1 MGKGDFVVR
10 LVGDT
15 KNYSS
20 AMAQAKKSLEGWQ
33 QQNLSTNAALKQVT
47 STLSKYVSA
56 AALVKGAQE
65 AITRTIKGSQTTADA
80 FAATMAAAKTSVN
93 NFFSS
98 LSTGDFTSF
107 NLGLRNIVAN
117 AKEAQDALDRLGN
130 ASISWNYFLSDEQ
143 ATFKE
148 AQLRAKNTN
157 LPMSERKAAYEQMKS
172 SYNTLKEYAD
182 GYSERALEAMAREM
196 TKANSVSWMSV
207 TQEDLDRI
215 LKLDLMN
222 VAGSAVAKDA
232 LDAQYKE
239 YQRKVADLRSANT
252 RYTGVPI
259 SGLSVA
265 GAMNPGAYNPAI
277 VNNANIEAGMKEL
290 GQQYKDAILYN
301 EVLVKQSDEWLQS
314 LISMVTQARGA
325 KKATEDLGMALLEV
339 GKSLSASAASVEQAV
354 TAPSIVL
361 GGMYSA
367 GISGGTS
374 SASPSSLPELPQ
386 FYQLRID
393 QSAIDAIDAMAE
405 RTEQLAH
412 QAAGINSLANSFQNL
427 GNSLMGGEKWERV
440 LGIIL
445 QIGGAAMSFF
455 GSGDAS
461 GVLSMISGMFGGS
474 AMGNGIGSL
483 IGGLSF
489 ASGGIVPGS
498 NYYDGITARV
508 SSGEMIINQADQ
520 KRLFDAIHS
529 GAMGGGSAQTI
540 INGEQLITVINNT
553 GRRKGRG
560 ELLFG

>member
-1 MGKGDFVVR
+1 MAKGDFVVR

-117 AKEAQDALDRLGN
+117 AKEAQNALDRLGN
-130 ASISWNYFLSDEQ
+130 ANMSWNYFFGAKQADFRDYQRVAKDPNQSMSARQAALSGMQSTLGE
-143 ATFKE
+143 
-148 AQLRAKNTN
+148 LR
-157 LPMSERKAAYEQMKS
+157 
-172 SYNTLKEYAD
+172 EYAG
-182 GYSERALEAMAREM
+182 GYETRALEAMAREM
-196 TKANSVSWMSV
+196 TKATGISWQDVSRA
-207 TQEDLDRI
+207 DLEKI
-215 LKLDLMN
+215 LRLDLIN
-222 VAGSAVAKDA
+222 LGASEAEKER
-232 LDAQYKE
+232 LSAQYAE
-239 YQRKVADLRSANT
+239 YQSKAEALQKKYTVYSYGTTPTGGVIQTQSVDLKKMQPEIA
-252 RYTGVPI
+252 
-259 SGLSVA
+259 
-265 GAMNPGAYNPAI
+265 
-277 VNNANIEAGMKEL
+277 EL
-290 GQQYKDAILYN
+290 AKHYQDAILYN
-301 EVLVKQSDEWLQS
+301 EVLVRGSDEWLQN
-314 LISMVTQARGA
+314 LISLVQQADNARRSMSELDNSVRETANSMKGVTTTALA
-325 KKATEDLGMALLEV
+325 PATPV
-339 GKSLSASAASVEQAV
+339 N
-354 TAPSIVL
+354 L

-374 SASPSSLPELPQ
+374 SASPSSLPGLPQ

-393 QSAIDAIDAMAE
+393 QSAVDAIDAMAE

-427 GNSLMGGEKWERV
+427 GNSLMGGEEKWERV
-440 LGIIL
+440 LGGIL

-455 GSGDAS
+455 GSGGAS
-461 GVLSMISGMFGGS
+461 GILSMIGGMFGGS
-474 AMGNGIGSL
+474 AIGNGIGSL

-508 SSGEMIINQADQ
+508 SSGEMIINEADQ
-520 KRLFDAIHS
+520 KRLFDSIHT
-529 GAMGGGSAQTI
+529 GNIGGGGGPARVT
-540 INGEQLITVINNT
+540 GEQIILAINNY
-553 GRRKGRG
+553 GRRTGRG

>member
-33 QQNLSTNAALKQVT
+33 QQNLSTKATMSQLT
-47 STLSKYVSA
+47 SMLGKYVSA

-117 AKEAQDALDRLGN
+117 AKEAQNALDRLGN
-130 ASISWNYFLSDEQ
+130 ANMSWNYFFGAKQAEFRDYQRVAKDTNQSMSARQSALSGMQSTLGE
-143 ATFKE
+143 
-148 AQLRAKNTN
+148 LR
-157 LPMSERKAAYEQMKS
+157 
-172 SYNTLKEYAD
+172 EYAG
-182 GYSERALEAMAREM
+182 GYETRALEAMAREM
-196 TKANSVSWMSV
+196 TKATGISWQDVSRA
-207 TQEDLDRI
+207 DLEKI
-215 LKLDLMN
+215 LRLDLIN
-222 VAGSAVAKDA
+222 LGASEAEKER
-232 LDAQYKE
+232 LSAQYAE
-239 YQRKVADLRSANT
+239 YQSKADELQKK
-252 RYTGVPI
+252 YTVYSYGTTPTGGVI
-259 SGLSVA
+259 QTQSVDLKKMQPEIA
-265 GAMNPGAYNPAI
+265 
-277 VNNANIEAGMKEL
+277 EL
-290 GQQYKDAILYN
+290 AKHYQDAILYN
-301 EVLVKQSDEWLQS
+301 EVLVRGSDEWLQN
-314 LISMVTQARGA
+314 LISLVQQADNARRSMSELDNSVRETANSMKGVTTTALA
-325 KKATEDLGMALLEV
+325 PAT
-339 GKSLSASAASVEQAV
+339 SVN
-354 TAPSIVL
+354 L

-367 GISGGTS
+367 GIGGGTS
-374 SASPSSLPELPQ
+374 SVSPSSLPGLPQ

-393 QSAIDAIDAMAE
+393 QSAVDAIDAMAE

-427 GNSLMGGEKWERV
+427 GNSLMGGEEKWERV
-440 LGIIL
+440 LGVIL

-455 GSGDAS
+455 GSGGAS
-461 GVLSMISGMFGGS
+461 GILSMIGGMFGGS
-474 AMGNGIGSL
+474 AIGNGIGSL

-508 SSGEMIINQADQ
+508 SSGEMIINEADQ
-520 KRLFDAIHS
+520 KRLFDSIHT
-529 GAMGGGSAQTI
+529 GNIGGGGGPARVT
-540 INGEQLITVINNT
+540 GEQIILAINNY
-553 GRRKGRG
+553 GRRTGRG

>member
-1 MGKGDFVVR
+1 MARGDFVVK

-117 AKEAQDALDRLGN
+117 AKEAQNALDRLGN
-130 ASISWNYFLSDEQ
+130 ANMSWSYFFGAKQAEFRDYQRVAKDTNQSMSARQAALSGMQSTLGE
-143 ATFKE
+143 
-148 AQLRAKNTN
+148 LR
-157 LPMSERKAAYEQMKS
+157 
-172 SYNTLKEYAD
+172 EYAG
-182 GYSERALEAMAREM
+182 GYETRALEAMAREM
-196 TKANSVSWMSV
+196 TKATGISWQDVSRADLEKILRLDLINLGASEAEKERLSAQYAEYQSKAKSIYDSTHTYVPGVV
-207 TQEDLDRI
+207 TQY
-215 LKLDLMN
+215 
-222 VAGSAVAKDA
+222 GSTMPYYGQSESQRQEEEAAMRELAKH
-232 LDAQYKE
+232 
-239 YQRKVADLRSANT
+239 YQ
-252 RYTGVPI
+252 
-259 SGLSVA
+259 
-265 GAMNPGAYNPAI
+265 
-277 VNNANIEAGMKEL
+277 
-290 GQQYKDAILYN
+290 DAILYN
-301 EVLVKQSDEWLQS
+301 EVLVRGSDEWLQN
-314 LISMVTQARGA
+314 LISLVQQADNARRSMSELDNSVRETANSMKGVT
-325 KKATEDLGMALLEV
+325 TTAL
-339 GKSLSASAASVEQAV
+339 
-354 TAPSIVL
+354 APSTPVNL

-367 GISGGTS
+367 GIGGSVS
-374 SASPSSLPELPQ
+374 SATPSTLPGLPQ
-386 FYQLRID
+386 MYQLRID
-393 QSAIDAIDAMAE
+393 QSAIDAIDAMTE
-405 RTEQLAH
+405 RTEQLAS

-427 GNSLMGGEKWERV
+427 GNSLMGGEEKWERV
-440 LGIIL
+440 LGVIL

-455 GSGDAS
+455 GSGGAS
-461 GVLSMISGMFGGS
+461 GILSMIGGMFGGS
-474 AMGNGIGSL
+474 AIGNGIGSL

-520 KRLFDAIHS
+520 KRLFDSIHT
-529 GAMGGGSAQTI
+529 GNIGGGGGPARVT
-540 INGEQLITVINNT
+540 GEQIILAINNY
-553 GRRKGRG
+553 GRRTGRG

>member
-1 MGKGDFVVR
+1 MAKDEFVVR

-20 AMAQAKKSLEGWQ
+20 AMAQAKKSLEGFQ
-33 QQNLSTNAALKQVT
+33 QQNLSTKAAMSQLT
-47 STLSKYVSA
+47 SMLGKYVSA

-80 FAATMAAAKTSVN
+80 FSATMAAAKTTVD
-93 NFFSS
+93 NFFTA
-98 LSTGDFTSF
+98 LSTGDFTAF
-107 NLGLRNIVAN
+107 EHGLGNIIRQ
-117 AKEAQDALDRLGN
+117 AKDAQEALDRLGN
-130 ASISWNYFLSDEQ
+130 ANMSWNYFFGAKQ
-143 ATFKE
+143 ADFRDFQRIAKDTNASMADRQSAYANMQSIAAE
-148 AQLRAKNTN
+148 LRSYAGG
-157 LPMSERKAAYEQMKS
+157 YE
-172 SYNTLKEYAD
+172 
-182 GYSERALEAMAREM
+182 ERALDALSKEVVKGTTLTPDMVSRDALERVLRLDLLSLNLSEQEKSRLSSEYGAFQKAVSSLPTAYTSHTYNGMTIRSVDEKVLAANQQKLAELTNQYSEAIMY
-196 TKANSVSWMSV
+196 N
-207 TQEDLDRI
+207 RI
-215 LKLDLMN
+215 LN
-222 VAGSAVAKDA
+222 QG
-232 LDAQYKE
+232 
-239 YQRKVADLRSANT
+239 
-252 RYTGVPI
+252 
-259 SGLSVA
+259 
-265 GAMNPGAYNPAI
+265 
-277 VNNANIEAGMKEL
+277 
-290 GQQYKDAILYN
+290 
-301 EVLVKQSDEWLQS
+301 SDEWLQS
-314 LISMVTQARGA
+314 IIGMMQQADNARRSLSELDNTLRETGNA
-325 KKATEDLGMALLEV
+325 LKATTTAAV
-339 GKSLSASAASVEQAV
+339 VASPTASPIA
-354 TAPSIVL
+354 L

-393 QSAIDAIDAMAE
+393 QSAVDAIDAMAE

-427 GNSLMGGEKWERV
+427 GNSLMGGEEKWERV
-440 LGIIL
+440 LGVIL

-455 GSGDAS
+455 GSGGAS
-461 GVLSMISGMFGGS
+461 GILSMIGGMFGGS

>member
-117 AKEAQDALDRLGN
+117 AKEAQNALDRLGN
-130 ASISWNYFLSDEQ
+130 ANMSWNYFFSSEQ
-143 ATFKE
+143 EAFKN
-148 AQLRAKNTN
+148 AQVVAKDTTRP
-157 LPMSERKAAYEQMKS
+157 LSERQAAFSTMQE
-172 SYNTLKEYAD
+172 SYNTLRSYAQ
-182 GYSERALEAMAREM
+182 GYEERALEALAREM
-196 TKANSVSWMSV
+196 TKSTPINWQNVGID
-207 TQEDLDRI
+207 DLDRI
-215 LKLDLMN
+215 LKLDLLGLSEST
-222 VAGSAVAKDA
+222 AAKSA
-232 LDAQYKE
+232 LDTQYAE
-239 YQRKVADLRSANT
+239 YQSKAEQLRNK
-252 RYTGVPI
+252 YTTYSYGITP
-259 SGLSVA
+259 GMGTMT
-265 GAMNPGAYNPAI
+265 GASMPMATQNVDTEKLQAEMA
-277 VNNANIEAGMKEL
+277 AL
-290 GQQYKDAILYN
+290 GTQYKDAILYH
-301 EVLVKQSDEWLQS
+301 EVLVKQSDEWLQG
-314 LISMVTQARGA
+314 LIGLVTQYKDAS
-325 KKATEDLGMALLEV
+325 
-339 GKSLSASAASVEQAV
+339 KSTSRMGQAINETTKQLASVTTTT
-354 TAPSIVL
+354 TALAPATPVNL

-367 GISGGTS
+367 GIGGGTS
-374 SASPSSLPELPQ
+374 SVSPSLLPGLPQ

-393 QSAIDAIDAMAE
+393 QSAVDAIDAMAE

-427 GNSLMGGEKWERV
+427 GNSLMGGEEKWERV
-440 LGIIL
+440 LGVIL

-455 GSGDAS
+455 GSGGAS
-461 GVLSMISGMFGGS
+461 GILSMISGMFGGG
-474 AMGNGIGSL
+474 AIGNGINSVL
-483 IGGLSF
+483 GGLSF

-529 GAMGGGSAQTI
+529 GAMDEGSARTI
-540 INGEQLITVINNT
+540 ISGEQLITVINNT

>member
-1 MGKGDFVVR
+1 MAKDEFVVR

-20 AMAQAKKSLEGWQ
+20 AMAQAKKSLEGFQ
-33 QQNLSTNAALKQVT
+33 QQNLSTKAAMSQLT
-47 STLSKYVSA
+47 SMLGKYVSA

-117 AKEAQDALDRLGN
+117 AKEAQNALDRLGN
-130 ASISWNYFLSDEQ
+130 ANMSWNYFFSSEQ
-143 ATFKE
+143 EAFKN
-148 AQLRAKNTN
+148 AQIVAKDTN
-157 LPMSERKAAYEQMKS
+157 RPLSERQAAFSTMQE
-172 SYNTLKEYAD
+172 SYNTLRSYAQ
-182 GYSERALEAMAREM
+182 GYEERALEAVAREM
-196 TKANSVSWMSV
+196 TKSTPINWQNVGID
-207 TQEDLDRI
+207 DLDRI
-215 LKLDLMN
+215 LKLDLLGLSEST
-222 VAGSAVAKDA
+222 AAKSA
-232 LDAQYKE
+232 LDAQYAE
-239 YQRKVADLRSANT
+239 YQAEVSKLVDKNT
-252 RYTGVPI
+252 KIETK
-259 SGLSVA
+259 
-265 GAMNPGAYNPAI
+265 YNPSLGDYT
-277 VNNANIEAGMKEL
+277 VVKTRDEAKIQDGTKALAEK
-290 GQQYKDAILYN
+290 YKDAVLYN
-301 EVLVKQSDEWLQS
+301 EVLVKQSDEWLQN
-314 LISMVTQARGA
+314 LISLVTQYKNAS
-325 KKATEDLGMALLEV
+325 
-339 GKSLSASAASVEQAV
+339 KSTSEMGQAINETTKQLASVA
-354 TAPSIVL
+354 TTTTTLAPATSVNL

-367 GISGGTS
+367 GIGGGTS
-374 SASPSSLPELPQ
+374 SVSPSLLPGLPQ

-393 QSAIDAIDAMAE
+393 QSAVDAIDAMAE

-427 GNSLMGGEKWERV
+427 GNSLMGGEEKWERV
-440 LGIIL
+440 LGVIL

-455 GSGDAS
+455 GSGGAS
-461 GVLSMISGMFGGS
+461 GILSMIGGMFGGS

-508 SSGEMIINQADQ
+508 SSGEMIINEADQ
-520 KRLFDAIHS
+520 KRLFDSIHT
-529 GAMGGGSAQTI
+529 GNIGGGGGPARVT
-540 INGEQLITVINNT
+540 GEQIILAINNY
-553 GRRKGRG
+553 GRRTGRG

>member
-80 FAATMAAAKTSVN
+80 FSATMAAAKTTVD
-93 NFFSS
+93 NFFTA
-98 LSTGDFTSF
+98 LSTGDFTAF
-107 NLGLRNIVAN
+107 ERGLGNIIRQ
-117 AKEAQDALDRLGN
+117 AKDAQEALDRLGN
-130 ASISWNYFLSDEQ
+130 ANMSWNYFFGAKQ
-143 ATFKE
+143 ADFRDFQRIAKDTNASMADRQSAYANMQSIAAE
-148 AQLRAKNTN
+148 LRSYAGG
-157 LPMSERKAAYEQMKS
+157 YE
-172 SYNTLKEYAD
+172 
-182 GYSERALEAMAREM
+182 ERALDALSKEVVKGTTLTPDMVSRDALERVLRLDLLSLNLSEQEKSRLSSEYGAFQKAVSSLPTAYTSHTYNGMTIRSVDEKVLAANQQKLAELTNQYSEAIMY
-196 TKANSVSWMSV
+196 N
-207 TQEDLDRI
+207 RI
-215 LKLDLMN
+215 LN
-222 VAGSAVAKDA
+222 QG
-232 LDAQYKE
+232 
-239 YQRKVADLRSANT
+239 
-252 RYTGVPI
+252 
-259 SGLSVA
+259 
-265 GAMNPGAYNPAI
+265 
-277 VNNANIEAGMKEL
+277 
-290 GQQYKDAILYN
+290 
-301 EVLVKQSDEWLQS
+301 SDEWLQS
-314 LISMVTQARGA
+314 IIGMMQQADNARR
-325 KKATEDLGMALLEV
+325 
-339 GKSLSASAASVEQAV
+339 SLSELDNSVRETANSMKGV
-354 TAPSIVL
+354 TTTALAPATPVNL

-367 GISGGTS
+367 GIGGGTS

-393 QSAIDAIDAMAE
+393 QSAVDAIDAMAE

-427 GNSLMGGEKWERV
+427 GNSLMGGEEKWERV
-440 LGIIL
+440 LGVIL

-455 GSGDAS
+455 GSGGAS
-461 GVLSMISGMFGGS
+461 GILSMIGGMFGGS

-498 NYYDGITARV
+498 NYYDGISARV
-508 SSGEMIINQADQ
+508 SSGEMIINEADQ
-520 KRLFDAIHS
+520 KRLFDSIHT
-529 GAMGGGSAQTI
+529 GNIGGGGGPARVT
-540 INGEQLITVINNT
+540 GEQIILAINNY
-553 GRRKGRG
+553 GRRTGRG